1 MCDQL
6 KICICTDKMK
16 IMLGTCINQVCYTIV
31 LRKKN
36 QASASKEKPKN
47 IRVVS
52 DLGMSGQAVFM
63 VCVFAVE

>member
-1 MCDQL
+1 MY
-6 KICICTDKMK
+6 KPS
-16 IMLGTCINQVCYTIV
+16 MLYPKFFIIV

-36 QASASKEKPKN
+36 QASTSKEKLKN

>member
-1 MCDQL
+1 MY
-6 KICICTDKMK
+6 KPS
-16 IMLGTCINQVCYTIV
+16 MLYPKFFIIV

-52 DLGMSGQAVFM
+52 DLGMSRQAVFM